1 MVLILGGIKSG
12 KSAYALHL
20 AGKHPKPRAFVA
32 TAEPFDLEMKARIK
46 RHKKNRG
53 DEYELFEESVHIQ
66 GILSRLHHRVVVVDC
81 LTVWLANLYHRGLDV
96 DREITKL
103 LGALT
108 GKEIF
113 VSNEVGWG
121 VIPEQTPTRE
131 YMEKLAKINRELAQK
146 ADEVY
151 LMVAGIA
158 NRIK

>member
-1 MVLILGGIKSG
+1 
-12 KSAYALHL
+12 
-20 AGKHPKPRAFVA
+20 
-32 TAEPFDLEMKARIK
+32 
-46 RHKKNRG
+46 
-53 DEYELFEESVHIQ
+53 
-66 GILSRLHHRVVVVDC
+66 
-81 LTVWLANLYHRGLDV
+81 
-96 DREITKL
+96 
-103 LGALT
+103 